1 MVSVKQVSRW
11 RPACRQQIRWNQG
24 VLSLQMGENLLNDR
38 RVFDAG
44 DHFHRAAA
52 FTANLDVYIA

>member
-1 MVSVKQVSRW
+1 
-11 RPACRQQIRWNQG
+11 
-24 VLSLQMGENLLNDR
+24 MGENLLNDR

-52 FTANLDVYIA
+52 FTASLDVDIA